1 MSTYLVVDIDVQDPD
16 QYMQYVAQAPAFIK
30 KHGGKYLVRGGD
42 VEVVEGDWS
51 PTRFVV
57 VEFPTREQAQAFID
71 DADYQAVADTRRA
84 ATRSNLILV
93 DGIAEEP
100 A

>member
-16 QYMQYVAQAPAFIK
+16 QYMQYVAQAPDYIR

-51 PTRFVV
+51 PARFVI
-57 VEFPTREQAQAFID
+57 VEFPTREHAQAFID
-71 DADYQAVADTRRA
+71 DAEYQAVADTRRA
-84 ATRSNLILV
+84 ATRSNLIMV
-93 DGIAEEP
+93 DGFDGV
-100 A
+100 